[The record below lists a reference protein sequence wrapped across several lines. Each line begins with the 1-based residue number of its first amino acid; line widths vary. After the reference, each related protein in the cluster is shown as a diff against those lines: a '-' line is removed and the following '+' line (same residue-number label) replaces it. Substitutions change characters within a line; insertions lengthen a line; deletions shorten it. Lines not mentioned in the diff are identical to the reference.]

1 MSSNPFSAA
10 PPASTPATPA
20 FSAAMGTNP
29 WIASAVAARG
39 GNDMAAMLAP
49 KMPKLVTLAP
59 ANLGGGKYGRGKAKA
74 KATGFKLDPAANIEA
89 QLLANPGIMACVN
102 AAKANRI
109 AVNRIQIAQIV
120 YDSQYGQQQGALQ
133 DLLTLA
139 QGGKPTAGKL
149 KQVADLKKLNEA
161 ILAEKFCT
169 KQGGDQWLCAPPYGK
184 LFANVTAG
192 SSWSASN
199 LDSAWKD
206 GAPLLD
212 HDKGAFTGKINEGSM
227 TGDLAVFRY
236 AAEYQLG
243 WDWNKTKKLLYK
255 VLKEKYLE
263 YNGNLNDIATLTS
276 QIATGPQFDTIYP
289 TLENRGYYGR
299 AQELKA
305 WIKGVKTGSLIPF
318 GSSGGAPQ
326 PAPDDPKNVVV
337 KALHDLDTKKKALPK
352 LQLANNKA
360 CRDSDLPAGIQLW
373 AKQLGYAK
381 AEAVTSMDKAAAGL
395 KALKLVNFYADEMH
409 ALAKALYGSKCVE
422 DLKNLKLD
430 PKNANAQAQA
440 DAMTAV
446 MVNCAKNPAAGSY
459 LYSFQQAAESLHN
472 AQLQAMLACGVSA
485 DAIDPPL
492 KSFEELEAGAPADP
506 MDPAAFAKVTGI
518 ANCKAF
524 AQMAGLQAAN
534 KHYNK
539 TKASAEHLV
548 TLRQGAR
555 TSVVAARQGAG
566 GTYKRADDAQKAAAK
581 AKRLFGLP
589 VQVGSTPDG
598 TPIIATLTPDPVDIS
613 NIEQGEAGAEH
624 IIAES
629 NDLGAKVVAY
639 GVGLHIAIVTHNLD
653 NDPSESDATAEQA
666 CAKIKEQGG
675 VCPPIPNYDG
685 DPPKAAG
692 SFPWAVVLA
701 LAAAAA
707 QLA

>member
-59 ANLGGGKYGRGKAKA
+59 ANLGGGKYGRGKA
-74 KATGFKLDPAANIEA
+74 TGVKLDPAANIEA

-263 YNGNLNDIATLTS
+263 
-276 QIATGPQFDTIYP
+276 
-289 TLENRGYYGR
+289 
-299 AQELKA
+299 
-305 WIKGVKTGSLIPF
+305 
-318 GSSGGAPQ
+318 
-326 PAPDDPKNVVV
+326 
-337 KALHDLDTKKKALPK
+337 
-352 LQLANNKA
+352 
-360 CRDSDLPAGIQLW
+360 
-373 AKQLGYAK
+373 
-381 AEAVTSMDKAAAGL
+381 
-395 KALKLVNFYADEMH
+395 
-409 ALAKALYGSKCVE
+409 
-422 DLKNLKLD
+422 
-430 PKNANAQAQA
+430 
-440 DAMTAV
+440 
-446 MVNCAKNPAAGSY
+446 
-459 LYSFQQAAESLHN
+459 
-472 AQLQAMLACGVSA
+472 
-485 DAIDPPL
+485 
-492 KSFEELEAGAPADP
+492 
-506 MDPAAFAKVTGI
+506 
-518 ANCKAF
+518 
-524 AQMAGLQAAN
+524 
-534 KHYNK
+534 
-539 TKASAEHLV
+539 
-548 TLRQGAR
+548 
-555 TSVVAARQGAG
+555 
-566 GTYKRADDAQKAAAK
+566 
-581 AKRLFGLP
+581 
-589 VQVGSTPDG
+589 
-598 TPIIATLTPDPVDIS
+598 
-613 NIEQGEAGAEH
+613 
-624 IIAES
+624 
-629 NDLGAKVVAY
+629 
-639 GVGLHIAIVTHNLD
+639 
-653 NDPSESDATAEQA
+653 
-666 CAKIKEQGG
+666 
-675 VCPPIPNYDG
+675 
-685 DPPKAAG
+685 
-692 SFPWAVVLA
+692 
-701 LAAAAA
+701 
-707 QLA
+707 